1 MALARNT
8 LVAAIIGV
16 LVLVVGVIGGAV
28 VGLRYFGGD
37 DAVVADQVPDPGP
50 MLELGQFTST
60 LADKEI
66 HVIRLNITLELASPM
81 ALDRINAS
89 GNGWTVMIK
98 DEVIKTLKDQRYD
111 VVRFTEGMEKLK
123 LDLKTRLNA
132 ILPRENG
139 EAFINKVLFDEYMT
153 Q

>member
-1 MALARNT
+1 MALARRT
-8 LVAAIIGV
+8 LIIAIVGIVV
-16 LVLVVGVIGGAV
+16 LIVGVIGGAV

-37 DAVVADQVPDPGP
+37 DATVADRVPDPGP

-60 LADKEI
+60 LADQEI
-66 HVIRLNITLELASPM
+66 HVVRLKITLELSGPQAFN
-81 ALDRINAS
+81 RINLSAD
-89 GNGWTVMIK
+89 GWMVTIK

-111 VVRFTEGMEKLK
+111 TIRFTEGMEKLK

-132 ILPRENG
+132 ILPREGG
-139 EAFINKVLFDEYMT
+139 EASVKRVLFDEYMT

>member
-1 MALARNT
+1 
-8 LVAAIIGV
+8 
-16 LVLVVGVIGGAV
+16 LVLLVGVIGGVV
-28 VGLRYFGGD
+28 VGLRFFGGSD
-37 DAVVADQVPDPGP
+37 EAVVDQVPDPGP

-60 LADKEI
+60 LADKEN
-66 HVIRLNITLELASPM
+66 HVIRLKITLELVSIE

-89 GNGWTVMIK
+89 GNGWTVTIK

-111 VVRFTEGMEKLK
+111 VIRFTEGMEKLK

-132 ILPRENG
+132 ILPREKG
-139 EAFINKVLFDEYMT
+139 EAFIKNVLFDEYMT

>member
-8 LVAAIIGV
+8 LVIAIVGIVV
-16 LVLVVGVIGGAV
+16 LIVGVIGGAV

-37 DAVVADQVPDPGP
+37 DGAAAEQVPDPGP

-60 LADKEI
+60 LADKDI
-66 HVIRLNITLELASPM
+66 HVIRLKITLELVGLEAR
-81 ALDRINAS
+81 DRIDAS
-89 GNGWTVMIK
+89 EGGWVVTIK

-132 ILPRENG
+132 ILPREKG
-139 EAFINKVLFDEYMT
+139 EAFIKKVLFDEYMT

>member
-1 MALARNT
+1 MALARKT
-8 LVAAIIGV
+8 LIFAIVGV
-16 LVLVVGVIGGAV
+16 VVLIVGVIGGAV

-37 DAVVADQVPDPGP
+37 DVAVDFVPDPGP

-66 HVIRLNITLELASPM
+66 HVIRLKITLELVSPT
-81 ALDRINAS
+81 AFARIDAS
-89 GNGWTVMIK
+89 GDGWTVTIK

-123 LDLKTRLNA
+123 LDLKARLNA

-139 EAFINKVLFDEYMT
+139 EAFIKKVLFDEYMT